1 VSERDITLAD
11 GRTLHVYEAGVGDG
25 QAVIAIYGTPSSG
38 LIYDAHAQDAEARGI
53 RLVTFDRAGYGTSDA
68 KPGRSV
74 GDVAADVAA
83 IADELELEHF
93 AVWGVS
99 GGGPHALACA
109 ALLPGRVTAA
119 ASLAGVAPYGVDGLD
134 WTAGMGED
142 NIEEF
147 GASVQGRGPLDT
159 YLRAQAAGLAGAT
172 VEDLRVVWASL
183 LTPVDAEIASGPH
196 AVYLMESMRR
206 ALALGVDGWLD
217 DDLAFV
223 APWGFE
229 LDEIAVPVLLWQGEQ
244 DRFVPFSHGR
254 WLAERIPGVEARL
267 TADDGHLTLMEHRV
281 PDVHAWLLERLG

>member
-1 VSERDITLAD
+1 VSERDLTLAD
-11 GRTLHVYEAGVGDG
+11 GRTLHVYEAGDQGG
-25 QAVIAIYGTPSSG
+25 RAIVAINGTPSSG
-38 LIYDAHAQDAEARGI
+38 LIYEPHADDAATRGV
-53 RLVTFDRAGYGTSDA
+53 RLITFDRAGYGRSDA
-68 KPGRSV
+68 KPGRTV
-74 GDVAADVAA
+74 ADVAADVAE
-83 IADELELEHF
+83 IADELELERF

-109 ALLPGRVTAA
+109 ALMPGRVAAA
-119 ASLAGVAPYGVDGLD
+119 ASLAGVAPYGAEGLD
-134 WTAGMGED
+134 WTAGMGQD

-147 GASVQGRGPLDT
+147 GATLQGRTALEA
-159 YLRAQAAGLAGAT
+159 YLKAQAAGLAGAT

-183 LTPVDAEIASGPH
+183 LTPVDAEIASGSH

-244 DRFVPFSHGR
+244 DRFVPFSHGQ
-254 WLAERIPGVEARL
+254 WLAERIPGVEVRL

-281 PDVHAWLLERLG
+281 PDVHAWLLDRLG

>member
-206 ALALGVDGWLD
+206 ALALGVDGGLD